1 MPLFFEEND
10 ITKVSCDCII
20 ISADVSLKPT
30 GGMSTAVYNAVKEP
44 KKLAKECERIGFCGG
59 CECVTTNSHGLNSPY
74 IIHSVA
80 PIFADSKNRA
90 EEYLALCYKNA
101 IGTAGYK
108 GFESV
113 AVPLIGTGKKGFSKE
128 MSLRLAVDAAQNYLN
143 KFDMN
148 ITIVV
153 HHKASFQPDSKLIE
167 DVTDYINKNYTQQRA
182 FCCTDSF
189 TYTDTL
195 TQAVT
200 FAGVPTESE
209 VKKADSEA
217 AEAETVDFPV
227 ILKSAIKNSTVKQNK
242 LYRRANIEKNAFAR
256 LKNNSGKQPT
266 KEAVLALAAAL
277 EMTAQQAD
285 KFLTDC
291 RYPTD
296 NSSKQYVILKYFLEK
311 GIYNVNII
319 NQMLFYFNEEQLGAL
334 I

>member
-1 MPLFFEEND
+1 
-10 ITKVSCDCII
+10 
-20 ISADVSLKPT
+20 
-30 GGMSTAVYNAVKEP
+30 
-44 KKLAKECERIGFCGG
+44 
-59 CECVTTNSHGLNSPY
+59 
-74 IIHSVA
+74 
-80 PIFADSKNRA
+80 
-90 EEYLALCYKNA
+90 
-101 IGTAGYK
+101 
-108 GFESV
+108 
-113 AVPLIGTGKKGFSKE
+113 

-217 AEAETVDFPV
+217 TEAEAVDFPV

-242 LYRRANIEKNAFAR
+242 LYRKANIEKNAFAR

-277 EMTAQQAD
+277 EMTVQQAD

-296 NSSKQYVILKYFLEK
+296 NSNKQYVILKYFLEK

-319 NQMLFYFNEEQLGAL
+319 NQILFYFNEEQLGAL